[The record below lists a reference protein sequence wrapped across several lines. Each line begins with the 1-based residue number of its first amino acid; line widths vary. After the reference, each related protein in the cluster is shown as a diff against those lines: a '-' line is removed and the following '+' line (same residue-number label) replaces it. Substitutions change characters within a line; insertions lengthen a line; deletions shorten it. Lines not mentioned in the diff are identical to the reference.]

1 MKPKSKTDS
10 SVTNEAIEEF
20 DKLPEETKHLM
31 ELKQQAEKTTG
42 KASVEIQKKIQ
53 KHTKSK

>member
-20 DKLPEETKHLM
+20 DKLPEETKRLM

-42 KASVEIQKKIQ
+42 KDSVEIQKKIH
-53 KHTKSK
+53 KNSPAK